1 MLASSL
7 FDTSNRRKEKDI
19 SIIAD
24 IIYSR
29 HQRVN
34 KWFGNG
40 CESRHHEAR

>member
-7 FDTSNRRKEKDI
+7 SDTPKYRRRKEKDI

-34 KWFGNG
+34 KWIGNG
-40 CESRHHEAR
+40 CKS

>member
-7 FDTSNRRKEKDI
+7 FDTSKRRRKEKDI

-34 KWFGNG
+34 KWNGNG
-40 CESRHHEAR
+40 CKS